1 MAGAFGLYTHI
12 QANRRRSVLLIAG
25 LFALIYVLVFAG
37 ALAAAALSG
46 GPSLDWMLQRALSD
60 LITHAPLATGLT
72 LIWIVIA
79 YLFHQRMI
87 DAITDS
93 HTVERKDEPKLYNLL
108 ENLCISR
115 GMTMPQLKIMDS
127 DVLNAFASGLNEKQ
141 YCVTVTRGLMN
152 ALNEA
157 ELEAVL
163 AHELTHIRNGDVK
176 LMVTAIIIAGV
187 ISFFAELIFRWLA
200 YGPRVRFSDDSG
212 ESRKAS
218 PAAAALLI
226 AVAIV
231 ILAWIFSIVL
241 RFSLSRTREYLADAG
256 AAELTRNPD
265 AMISALL
272 KISGKAEIPGAPS
285 GLMEMC
291 IENERS
297 GFVDMFATHPAIED
311 RVEALVKFAGGHMPE
326 PAPAAPETAPSFLP
340 ETVQLDARLGPWGQ
354 AAAAANP
361 WRR

>member
-1 MAGAFGLYTHI
+1 MAGAFGLYTQI
-12 QANRRRSVLLIAG
+12 RANRRRSVLLIAG

-37 ALAAAALSG
+37 ALAAAGLQG
-46 GPSLDWMLQRALSD
+46 GPSLDWMMARAFDD
-60 LITHAPLATGLT
+60 LLAHAPLATGLT

-93 HTVERKDEPKLYNLL
+93 HTVERKEEPKLYNLT

-115 GMTMPQLKIMDS
+115 GVPMPQLGIMES
-127 DVLNAFASGLNEKQ
+127 EVLNAFASGLNEKQ
-141 YCVTVTRGLMN
+141 YRITVTRGLME
-152 ALNEA
+152 ALDDA

-176 LMVTAIIIAGV
+176 LMVTAVIIAGV
-187 ISFFAELIFRWLA
+187 ISFFAELMFRWLA
-200 YGPRVRFSDDSG
+200 RGPSIRFSDDSG
-212 ESRKAS
+212 DAKKAS
-218 PAAAALLI
+218 PAAAALMI
-226 AVAIV
+226 AVLIV
-231 ILAWIFSIVL
+231 VVAWVFSAVL
-241 RFSLSRTREYLADAG
+241 RFALSRTREYLADSG
-256 AAELTRNPD
+256 AVELTKNPD

-297 GFVDMFATHPAIED
+297 GFVDLFATHPSIED
-311 RVEALVKFAGGHMPE
+311 RVEALVKFAGGHV
-326 PAPAAPETAPSFLP
+326 PAPGQKPTPSFLP
-340 ETVQLDARLGPWGQ
+340 EPVQLDSKLGPWGQ
-354 AAAAANP
+354 VAASANP